1 LLLHGVSHK
10 VNIHAFAQNRFVEG
24 MAIKAEFEYV
34 DE

>member
-1 LLLHGVSHK
+1 MESPTQWTFTLLPRTG
-10 VNIHAFAQNRFVEG
+10 FAEG